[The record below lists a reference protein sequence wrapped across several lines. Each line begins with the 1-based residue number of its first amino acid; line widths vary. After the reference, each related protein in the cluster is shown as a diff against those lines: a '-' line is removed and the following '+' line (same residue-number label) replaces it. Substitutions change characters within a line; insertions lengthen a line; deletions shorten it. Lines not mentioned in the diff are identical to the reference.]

1 MGKAL
6 SISDSSSYDSGV
18 SDSGSE
24 ESTPPLSPTVVISP
38 VIQSVIRANVEPF
51 VPASGST
58 VPPNK
63 KTKIQLVENAVTSKY
78 VARPDFGAEGTLL
91 PVFSNHFPL
100 NIVDQLVYHYDMDIE
115 VTRAVSHEDVD
126 GCISRRGSG
135 EAGFA
140 ARKLR
145 KITYKVNR
153 EVVDQLVL
161 FNSQE
166 PKQLFYRLTPVYD
179 GLKNMYTT
187 KALSGITSE
196 SQQRYFVT
204 LPDESEAGKVYAVS
218 IKYVGQIDLNA
229 VNLYYEGKI
238 ACIPPESI
246 QVLDIIL
253 RHGPNTCRIPIGNC
267 LYVDSSIS
275 PRVSIGSGRE
285 IAFGFYQSVRGCM
298 SGANLVVDRST
309 TVFYPEG
316 PLVSFVANLMRNN
329 NYNGSPRY
337 DDHRCLTYPMR
348 EIDRKRVEREL
359 KTLQIVVTH
368 LTYKRKYRITGL
380 TFQPAREVVFTYNRD
395 GNAAGTVTVPEY
407 FKLEYNIS
415 LQFPNLPCIVVGSNM
430 NKKFLPMEV
439 CDLVPNQ
446 TMRRKL
452 TNDQLA
458 QMIRTV
464 GQQTPIERFGVIQ
477 DSVQAVMNDGQVFCQ
492 EFGVSVHSQPIVVGA
507 RVIHPP
513 QLTYRSERDA
523 NVQPAN
529 GTWYLERDQRLFS
542 PGQAVD
548 DKWVLLNCTM
558 NTSDEEAQV
567 LIEMLT
573 SKASEMGFGLRNPL
587 KVARAGLYRPGMMAG
602 LFDKAKKAVPG
613 LKMIVFI
620 VTGEEALYNDIKVV
634 GDIVEGIPTQCIME
648 KNVRRLNP
656 NLVANLILKMN
667 TKMGGTNGILASNAD
682 KPAILCKSKP
692 VMVIGAD
699 VTHPSN
705 DRSAVSSVAALVGSY
720 DADCSKYIASVRVQ
734 VKEKAEMIK
743 DLDQM
748 AVELL
753 SKYKSENNGQ
763 LPDHVLIFRDGV
775 SDGQFDQ
782 LLHQELGSFHSAC
795 EQMKRGYAPKVTLVV
810 VQKRHHTRFIPCE
823 EQRGVGRNR
832 NIPPGT
838 VIDTECIHPTDFD
851 FYLCSHVGVQGTSR
865 PTHYYV
871 IWDDNEFRSD
881 ELQKLTYYLC
891 HVYAKCNRSISIPA
905 AVQYAHLAAYR
916 ARVHLIGVFG
926 SEMRAHM
933 DSTDRLRR
941 LDKDSEQGK
950 RERQKL
956 ALDYSE
962 LVRVQHEIGKLMYF
976 C

>member
-1 MGKAL
+1 M
-6 SISDSSSYDSGV
+6 
-18 SDSGSE
+18 
-24 ESTPPLSPTVVISP
+24 
-38 VIQSVIRANVEPF
+38 IQSVIRATVEPF
-51 VPASGST
+51 VPAIKSLTQTSKRT
-58 VPPNK
+58 RIP
-63 KTKIQLVENAVTSKY
+63 LVENAVTSKY

-100 NIVDQLVYHYDMDIE
+100 NIVDQLVYHYDLDIE
-115 VTRAVSHEDVD
+115 LTRAVAHEDVN

-161 FNSQE
+161 FNSRE
-166 PKQLFYRLTPVYD
+166 SNQLFHNLVPVYD

-187 KALSGITSE
+187 RPLSGITSE

-204 LPDESEAGKVYAVS
+204 RPDESETGKVYAIG

-238 ACIPPESI
+238 SCIPAESI

-275 PRVSIGSGRE
+275 PRVTIGGGRE

-316 PLVSFVANLMRNN
+316 PLVSFVASLLRNN
-329 NYNGSPRY
+329 NYNSSPHY
-337 DDHRCLTYPMR
+337 DDRRCLLYPMR
-348 EIDRKRVEREL
+348 EHDRKRVEREL
-359 KTLQIVVTH
+359 KTLQVVVTH
-368 LTYKRKYRITGL
+368 LAYKRKYRITGL
-380 TFQPAREVVFTYNRD
+380 TFQPTREVVFTYKRD
-395 GNAAGTVTVPEY
+395 GNDAGTVTVPEY
-407 FKLEYNIS
+407 FKLEYNID
-415 LQFPNLPCIVVGSNM
+415 LQFPNLPCIVIGNNM

-452 TNDQLA
+452 TNEQLS

-464 GQQTPIERFGVIQ
+464 AQQTPTERFGVIQ
-477 DSVQAVMNDGQVFCQ
+477 DSVQAVMNDGQVYCK
-492 EFGVSVHSQPIVVGA
+492 EFGVSVHSQPVVVGA
-507 RVIHPP
+507 RVIHAP
-513 QLTYRSERDA
+513 QLTYSSEG
-523 NVQPAN
+523 NSTVQPTN
-529 GTWYLERDQRLFS
+529 GTWYLDRDQRLYH

-548 DKWVLLNCTM
+548 DKWVLLNCAL
-558 NTSDEEAQV
+558 NTSDDDAHN

-573 SKASEMGFGLRNPL
+573 SKAAEMGFGLKNPQ
-587 KVARAGLYRPGMMAG
+587 KVARTGPYRPGMMASI
-602 LFDKAKKAVPG
+602 FDKAKKAVPG
-613 LKMIVFI
+613 LKLIVFI

-648 KNVRRLNP
+648 KNVRRLSS
-656 NLVANLILKMN
+656 NLVSNLILKIN
-667 TKMGGTNGILASNAD
+667 TKLGGTNGILASNAD
-682 KPAILCKSKP
+682 KPAILCKAKP

-705 DRSAVSSVAALVGSY
+705 DRTAVSSVAALVGSY
-720 DADCSKYIASVRVQ
+720 DADCSKYVAAVRVQ

-763 LPDHVLIFRDGV
+763 LPDHVLMFRDGV

-782 LLHQELGSFHSAC
+782 VLNQELGSFHLAC
-795 EQMKRGYAPKVTLVV
+795 DQMKHGYAPKVTLIV

-871 IWDDNEFRSD
+871 IWDDNGFRSD

-926 SEMRAHM
+926 SEIRAHM
-933 DSTDRLRR
+933 DSSDRLRR
-941 LDKDSEQGK
+941 LDKDSDQGK

-956 ALDYSE
+956 ALDYTE
-962 LVRVQHEIGKLMYF
+962 LVRVAHGIGKLMYF

>member
-1 MGKAL
+1 M
-6 SISDSSSYDSGV
+6 ISKPV
-18 SDSGSE
+18 FQ
-24 ESTPPLSPTVVISP
+24 TVIH
-38 VIQSVIRANVEPF
+38 ANVEPF
-51 VPASGST
+51 VPARKVT
-58 VPPNK
+58 APPNK
-63 KTKIQLVENAVTSKY
+63 AKTRIALVENAVTSKY
-78 VARPDFGAEGTLL
+78 VARPDFGAEGILL

-100 NIVDQLVYHYDMDIE
+100 NIVDQLVYHYDLDIE
-115 VTRAVSHEDVD
+115 LTRAVSHEDVD

-135 EAGFA
+135 ETGYG

-153 EVVDQLVL
+153 DVVDQLVH
-161 FNSQE
+161 FNSHE
-166 PKQLFYRLTPVYD
+166 PEQLFYHLTPVYD

-187 KALSGITSE
+187 KPLSGVTSE

-204 LPDESEAGKVYAVS
+204 LPDDSETGKVYAVS

-238 ACIPPESI
+238 PSIPPESI
-246 QVLDIIL
+246 QVLDIVL

-316 PLVSFVANLMRNN
+316 SLVSFVASLLRSN
-329 NYNGSPRY
+329 NYNGSPRF
-337 DDHRCLTYPMR
+337 DDRRCLTFPMR
-348 EIDRKRVEREL
+348 EHDRKRVEREV
-359 KTLQIVVTH
+359 KTLQIVVNH
-368 LTYKRKYRITGL
+368 LAYKRKYRVSGL
-380 TFQPAREVVFTYNRD
+380 TFQPAREVYFTYNRD
-395 GNAAGTVTVPEY
+395 GNAAGTVSVPEY
-407 FKLEYNIS
+407 FKLEYNIN
-415 LQFPNLPCIVVGSNM
+415 LQFPNLPCIVVGMNM

-464 GQQTPIERFGVIQ
+464 GQQTPTERFGVIQ
-477 DSVQAVMNDGQVFCQ
+477 DSVQAVMSDGHAFCQ
-492 EFGVSVHSQPIVVGA
+492 EFGVSVQSQPIVVGA

-513 QLTYRSERDA
+513 QLTYRSDGDA
-523 NVQPAN
+523 NVQPLN
-529 GTWYLERDQRLFS
+529 GAWHLDKDQRLFS

-548 DKWVLLNCTM
+548 DKWVLLNCGM
-558 NTSDEEAQV
+558 NASDDDAHK

-573 SKASEMGFGLRNPL
+573 GKASEMGFELKNPL
-587 KVARAGLYRPGMMAG
+587 KVARTGPYRPGMMAG
-602 LFDKAKKAVPG
+602 IFDKAKKAVPG

-648 KNVRRLNP
+648 KNVRKLSA

-667 TKMGGTNGILASNAD
+667 TKMGGTNGVLASNAD

-705 DRSAVSSVAALVGSY
+705 DRTAVSSVAALVGSY
-720 DADCSKYIASVRVQ
+720 DADCSKYVASVRVQ

-753 SKYKSENNGQ
+753 SKYKSENSGQ

-782 LLHQELGSFHSAC
+782 VLHQELGSFHVAC
-795 EQMKRGYAPKVTLVV
+795 DQMKRGYAPKVTLVV

-823 EQRGVGRNR
+823 EQRGVGKNR

-871 IWDDNEFRSD
+871 IWDDNQFRSD

-926 SEMRAHM
+926 SEMRAQM
-933 DSTDRLRR
+933 DSSDRLRR